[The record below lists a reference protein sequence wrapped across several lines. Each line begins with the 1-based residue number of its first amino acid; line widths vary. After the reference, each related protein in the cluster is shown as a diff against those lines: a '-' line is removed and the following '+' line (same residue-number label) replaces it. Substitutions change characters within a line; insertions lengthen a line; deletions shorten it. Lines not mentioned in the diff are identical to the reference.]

1 MRDKF
6 MAFALCIVGSM
17 TPFCGAG
24 VGGEGAE
31 VERLARGNAAFAV
44 DFYHELRASEG
55 NIFFSPLS
63 VSSAL
68 AMTYAGAREN
78 TAKEMKKALHFT
90 LGPAQLHSTFKSLC
104 RELKTNARE
113 GGHKLNIANGLCLT
127 GGDVS
132 GNFKTLLTDNYDAEV
147 FSGGLERI
155 NAWVKEKTEGKIQ
168 KILEGLSDDSVCVI
182 LNAIYFKGD
191 WESRFDKQRTFEA
204 PFKVSRLK
212 EVTVP
217 MMYQQGD
224 FRVVEREDFQAV
236 AIPYVRKSL
245 SMIVLLPR
253 QVEGLG
259 TLERQLTAKGLQ
271 RWLSQLDGSRARG
284 YELFL
289 PRLRMAT
296 EYDLAPACEA
306 LGMKD
311 AFVREKADFRGMGW
325 PKGNLWIAQIKHK
338 ACVEVNEEG
347 TEAAGV
353 TDTGMDGTPHY
364 PVFRADHPFLFLVR
378 DAATGSI
385 LFMGRVSDPTK
396 AKG

>member
-236 AIPYVRKSL
+236 AIPYVRGERPAKMVEPIGRESRSRVRTVPPETPDGNRIRSGAGLRGARNERRFRERKGRL
-245 SMIVLLPR
+245 SWH
-253 QVEGLG
+253 GLA
-259 TLERQLTAKGLQ
+259 ERK
-271 RWLSQLDGSRARG
+271 
-284 YELFL
+284 
-289 PRLRMAT
+289 
-296 EYDLAPACEA
+296 
-306 LGMKD
+306 
-311 AFVREKADFRGMGW
+311 
-325 PKGNLWIAQIKHK
+325 
-338 ACVEVNEEG
+338 
-347 TEAAGV
+347 
-353 TDTGMDGTPHY
+353 
-364 PVFRADHPFLFLVR
+364 PVDRADQAQGLCRGQRGGHGSGGR
-378 DAATGSI
+378 DRYGNGWNAALPGFSRRPPLPVPGS
-385 LFMGRVSDPTK
+385 GRRDRQHSLYGESIGSHEGQRIELK
-396 AKG
+396 AIAHFTPCSVTPALPEPE